1 MFNSTSLKKGKAIDV
16 SSPCEVEGVIHSTV
30 RTPANTATT
39 ICADSFWRDDR
50 PAEVCLVT
58 LA

>member
-1 MFNSTSLKKGKAIDV
+1 MDV
-16 SSPCEVEGVIHSTV
+16 SSPGEVGETVIHSTV
-30 RTPANTATT
+30 RTPAITATT
-39 ICADSFWRDDR
+39 VWASSFCLDVR